1 MIFTVSTL
9 TVQIRRGNFITS
21 FFRPENG
28 LGGNFAAAKYF

>member
-9 TVQIRRGNFITS
+9 TATRRGNFITS
-21 FFRPENG
+21 SFRPENG